1 LSRKVQEV
9 KHFSQD
15 VMSAGIALLG
25 IAAYLLSHFG
35 FGGGETPLLAALILG
50 GAPQVWNVIRRLAT
64 GRFDA
69 DILAMV
75 SIVTSL
81 ILNEYLAGTIIVL
94 MLAGGTVLEEYA
106 TGKAS
111 SVLDALAKRIPRNAH
126 RVTGETTND
135 IPVESV
141 APGDVLVIFPHE
153 SCPVD
158 GVVVSG
164 HGSMN
169 EAYLTGEPYVLSKS
183 PGSAVLSGAMNGDS
197 ALTIKAAKPAADS
210 RYAQIMRV
218 VKETEDNQPAMR
230 RMAERLGAWYTPLA
244 LAMAGAAWAMS
255 GDPGRFLAVI
265 VVATP
270 CPLLIGIPVAVIGA
284 ISLAAKNGIL
294 IRKAASLEDIDRCRV
309 FVFDKTGTL
318 TYGTPSV
325 SEVICGEKFT
335 RERILAVV
343 ASLERYSRHPLAGAL
358 VKEGEGFPPIEVT
371 EVHELPGQG
380 LIATAEGVLVEI
392 TGRKRAAALGL
403 MLPAEAAGLEC
414 IVLIGGEFAAL
425 IRFRDKPRL
434 DAPDFVK
441 HLGARHGGSR
451 VVLLSGD
458 RESEVRYLAEL
469 AGIKEVLFGQSPE
482 QKVQFVTDI
491 AATTPILYV
500 GDGINDAPA
509 LLAATVGIA
518 LGDKGEI
525 AVQAADAAILE
536 PSLRRVDQLIHIGRR
551 MRSIA
556 LQSAIGGMALSGI
569 CMVFAAGGYLSPAAG
584 ALAQEA
590 IDVAAVLNALRVGAG
605 GHEMTDY

>member
-1 LSRKVQEV
+1 
-9 KHFSQD
+9 
-15 VMSAGIALLG
+15 
-25 IAAYLLSHFG
+25 
-35 FGGGETPLLAALILG
+35 
-50 GAPQVWNVIRRLAT
+50 
-64 GRFDA
+64 
-69 DILAMV
+69 
-75 SIVTSL
+75 
-81 ILNEYLAGTIIVL
+81 
-94 MLAGGTVLEEYA
+94 
-106 TGKAS
+106 
-111 SVLDALAKRIPRNAH
+111 
-126 RVTGETTND
+126 
-135 IPVESV
+135 
-141 APGDVLVIFPHE
+141 
-153 SCPVD
+153 
-158 GVVVSG
+158 
-164 HGSMN
+164 
-169 EAYLTGEPYVLSKS
+169 
-183 PGSAVLSGAMNGDS
+183 
-197 ALTIKAAKPAADS
+197 
-210 RYAQIMRV
+210 
-218 VKETEDNQPAMR
+218 
-230 RMAERLGAWYTPLA
+230 
-244 LAMAGAAWAMS
+244 
-255 GDPGRFLAVI
+255 
-265 VVATP
+265 
-270 CPLLIGIPVAVIGA
+270 
-284 ISLAAKNGIL
+284 
-294 IRKAASLEDIDRCRV
+294 
-309 FVFDKTGTL
+309 
-318 TYGTPSV
+318 
-325 SEVICGEKFT
+325 
-335 RERILAVV
+335 
-343 ASLERYSRHPLAGAL
+343 
-358 VKEGEGFPPIEVT
+358 
-371 EVHELPGQG
+371 
-380 LIATAEGVLVEI
+380 
-392 TGRKRAAALGL
+392 